1 MFDKVMKS
9 CGPRIVC
16 ERSLDLDVFAPD
28 AIDLRAEPK
37 RRDDAL
43 ACSRQANLYVRPV
56 FTLTCHG
63 DAHFGLVVKYSG
75 DPAGNHPAGD
85 GAPNL
90 LFCYSFEE
98 KLSKFTKL
106 SLVHHFAKSC
116 EEQLGVVTYP
126 LARQTKHECFLR
138 VLLTVGLLGAKRVSH
153 WEDIVN
159 CLLAKVRVAILA

>member
-56 FTLTCHG
+56 FTLTCFG
-63 DAHFGLVVKYSG
+63 EAHFGLVVKYSG

-90 LFCYSFEE
+90 LFCDSFEE

-138 VLLTVGLLGAKRVSH
+138 VLLTVYLLGAKRVSN
-153 WEDIVN
+153 WEDIVK
-159 CLLAKVRVAILA
+159 CLRAKVRVAILA